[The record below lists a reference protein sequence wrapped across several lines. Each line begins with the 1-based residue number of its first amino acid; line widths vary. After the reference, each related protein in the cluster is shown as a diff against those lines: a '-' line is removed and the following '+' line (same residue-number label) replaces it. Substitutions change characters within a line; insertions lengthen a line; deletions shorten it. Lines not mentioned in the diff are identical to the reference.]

1 MTCHPL
7 RKVACQNFKGG
18 TAKTTT
24 VISLAHCLA
33 RRGKKVLIIDL
44 DAQGSVGVSL
54 GVEADFTL
62 YDLLI
67 DNRRLSECLVE
78 ARPNLFCIL
87 ADQSLAAC
95 ETLLVAQPRREEM
108 LRRRLA
114 ELPKILVDLD
124 VVLIDCSPSL
134 SILSQNALVY
144 ADELLIPISMDYLS
158 MVGANHV
165 FDNLG
170 MIEEYF
176 EKKLKIAGIIPT
188 FFDQRV
194 NMSKEV
200 LSALQ
205 DRYGA
210 LLLPPVRIDT
220 KLKQASSARKTIFE
234 FNEKSRGS
242 QDYLRICEELFP

>member
-1 MTCHPL
+1 MTQRPL
-7 RKVACQNFKGG
+7 RIVACQNFKGG

-24 VISLAHCLA
+24 VISMAHCLV
-33 RRGKKVLIIDL
+33 RRGKKVLIVDL

-54 GVEADFTL
+54 GVEAEYGI

-67 DNRRLSECLVE
+67 DDRPLSDCLIE
-78 ARPNLFCIL
+78 ARPNLFCLL

-95 ETLLVAQPRREEM
+95 ETLLVAQPRREEI
-108 LRRRLA
+108 LKRRLSGLSEIVA
-114 ELPKILVDLD
+114 GLD
-124 VVLIDCSPSL
+124 VVFIDCSPSL

-176 EKKLKIAGIIPT
+176 DKKLKISGIIPT
-188 FFDQRV
+188 FFDKRV

-205 DRYGA
+205 DRYGS
-210 LLLPPVRIDT
+210 LVLPPVRVDT

-234 FNEKSRGS
+234 FNEKSRAGL
-242 QDYLRICEELFP
+242 DYLRICEELFP

>member
-54 GVEADFTL
+54 GVEADFAL

-78 ARPNLFCIL
+78 ARSNLFCIL

>member
-1 MTCHPL
+1 M

-33 RRGKKVLIIDL
+33 RCGRKVLVVDL

-54 GVEADFTL
+54 GVEAEYGL

-67 DNRRLSECLVE
+67 DDRPLRDCVVE
-78 ARPNLFCIL
+78 ARPNLYCIL

-95 ETLLVAQPRREEM
+95 ETLLVAKPRREEI
-108 LRRRLA
+108 LKRRLSGL
-114 ELPKILVDLD
+114 EEVLPDLD
-124 VVLIDCSPSL
+124 VVFIDCSPSL

-144 ADELLIPISMDYLS
+144 VDELLIPVNMDYLS

-170 MIEEYF
+170 MIEEFF
-176 EKKLKIAGIIPT
+176 EKKLEIAGIVPT
-188 FFDQRV
+188 FFDKRV

-200 LSALQ
+200 LAALQ
-205 DRYGA
+205 DQYGS
-210 LLLPPVRIDT
+210 LVLPPVRIDT

-234 FNEKSRGS
+234 FNQNSRGS
-242 QDYLRICEELFP
+242 SDYLRICEELFP

>member
-1 MTCHPL
+1 MTHHPL

-33 RRGKKVLIIDL
+33 RRGKKVLVVDL

-67 DNRRLSECLVE
+67 DNRHLSECLVE
-78 ARPNLFCIL
+78 ARPNLFCLL

-95 ETLLVAQPRREEM
+95 ETLLVARPRREEI

-114 ELPKILVDLD
+114 ELPEVLGDLD

-176 EKKLKIAGIIPT
+176 EKKLKIAGVVPT

-205 DRYGA
+205 DRYGS

-220 KLKQASSARKTIFE
+220 KLKQASSARRTIFE